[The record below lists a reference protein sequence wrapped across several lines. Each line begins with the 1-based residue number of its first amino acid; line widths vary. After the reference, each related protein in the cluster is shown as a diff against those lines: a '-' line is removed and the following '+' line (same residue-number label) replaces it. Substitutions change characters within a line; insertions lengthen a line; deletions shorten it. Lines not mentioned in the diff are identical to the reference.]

1 MGDKLV
7 IGPINKGLKTD
18 RTAFAIDNDSF
29 PTLINAYQWR
39 GRVKRK
45 RGTQFLSRLQR
56 YFDSTIS
63 SYSPFSTITLSSGSA
78 NILTGFNLQANGN
91 IIPGTVFIDDITE
104 TISYTDDGLGNL
116 VGTPSGNGTIN
127 YNTGI
132 ITISGGASDVINTS
146 FFYYPS
152 LPALGIEDLVIS
164 TSAFPGTMCFDSK
177 YAYIQQTPFPYMT
190 FDVSFY
196 KNPVTGS
203 YPGYTQKT
211 NPTSLTWNGE
221 DYQQFWTVNYQGSLW
236 VTNGIDIPFTGT
248 NIGMQF
254 KPIVSVTVNSSG
266 PPALVNLQITSHGLL
281 VGDFLFI
288 NEVITTTGINFQ
300 TGYVIAIVD
309 ANNVTV
315 EFPNATITTNGTDG
329 IAQYLTNTA
338 VTGKDCLRWYDGDP
352 TNGSSSNPVFV
363 SGNGWVNF
371 SPPLEQSQLGYIIAD
386 EPLDVYY
393 LVGARMIIPFK
404 DRLLFLGPVIQTSKS
419 GAFPLYLQ
427 DTVIYSQN
435 GTAYYTCSYTN
446 PVSTI
451 DNPISPALV
460 NLIPILVPIQQTA
473 TPSAYFED
481 QTGFGGFIQAG
492 IDQPI
497 ITAAFNEDVIVVGFQ
512 KLQTRLAY
520 TGNDLVPFAF
530 FSINTEYGS
539 SSTFSTITMD
549 KGVITRGDK
558 GYVITSQVDCQRIDL
573 EIPDQVFE
581 IDATNNGTERF
592 CAVRDFINEWIY
604 FTYSV
609 NTPSDQS
616 NYNFPN
622 QTLQFNYRDNSWA
635 IFNESYTTYGSFRKQ
650 TGFTW
655 STVGDI
661 YASWNVW
668 NDPWEAGVSQLE
680 QPLVLGGNQQ
690 GFIMVKGVGTGEGT
704 SIYIK
709 SFSGN
714 TVTSPNHCLNNGD
727 YIIINNC
734 IGDVSSLVNGFI
746 FSVAN
751 VMENT
756 FTLNPSISATSYVG
770 GGLITRLYVPQI
782 QTKQFP
788 VSWDMARKTR
798 LGPQMYLL
806 SFTPVSEITLLI
818 YLSQN
823 GTSAYNTGPIVP
835 DPESI
840 NDGLIYSTVL
850 YTCPESTNLGLTP
863 SNSNLQMPTANNQ
876 AQIWH
881 RINTSLLGD
890 TIQLGFTLSDEQ
902 MRVNYPSGPPVIISG
917 ATNAN
922 PCVLTCSSNFQVGQ
936 IVLILGVRGMFQL
949 NGNTY
954 QVIGVSA
961 TTVTINVNTTS
972 FGTYTVGGTATVE
985 AAPNATAEIEIH
997 SIILDVQPSSLLS

>member
-1 MGDKLV
+1 MGEKLV

-45 RGTQFLSRLQR
+45 RGTQFLARLQR
-56 YFDSTIS
+56 FFSSLIS
-63 SYSPFSTITLSSGSA
+63 SYSSIPTITLDGSG
-78 NILTGFNLQANGN
+78 NGNLLTGFSLQANGN
-91 IIPGTVFIDDITE
+91 IIPGSVTLVGSTGPV
-104 TISYTDDGLGNL
+104 TYTDPTMDGYLTPT
-116 VGTPSGNGTIN
+116 GTSGPNTIN
-127 YNTGI
+127 YATGAI
-132 ITISGGASDVINTS
+132 HIPAQAGSTISAI
-146 FFYYPS
+146 FFYYPD
-152 LPALGIEDLVIS
+152 LPVLGIEDLVIS
-164 TSAFPGTMCFDSK
+164 TSAFPGTLCFDNVYS
-177 YAYIQQTPFPYMT
+177 YNLQTSFPYMT
-190 FDVSFY
+190 YDVSFY
-196 KNPVTGS
+196 KNPPTGT
-203 YPGYTQKT
+203 YPGYVRKT
-211 NPTSLTWNGE
+211 NPTPTRWNGA
-221 DYQQFWTVNYQGSLW
+221 DYQQFWTVNYQGALW
-236 VTNGIDIPFTGT
+236 ATNGIDIPFTGT
-248 NIGMQF
+248 TIGMQF
-254 KPIVSVTVNSSG
+254 KPIVAVTVNSSG
-266 PPALVNLQITSHGLL
+266 PPALVNLQITAHGLL

-288 NEVITTTGINFQ
+288 NEVVTTTGINFQ
-300 TGYVIAIVD
+300 TGYVTVVVD

-315 EFPNATITTNGTDG
+315 EFPNATITTNGTGG
-329 IAQYLTNTA
+329 IAQYLTSIA
-338 VTGKDCLRWYDGDP
+338 VPGKDSLRWYDGDP
-352 TNGSSSNPVFV
+352 TNGSASNPVFV
-363 SGNGWVNF
+363 PGNGWVNF
-371 SPPLEQSQLGYIIAD
+371 APPLSQFGYIIAD
-386 EPLDVYY
+386 EPLATYY

-404 DRLLFLGPVIQTSKS
+404 DQLLFLGAVIQTKS
-419 GAFPLYLQ
+419 GLPLYLQ
-427 DTVIYSQN
+427 DTVIFSQN

-446 PVSTI
+446 PVSTV
-451 DNPISPALV
+451 DDPISPLLV
-460 NLIPILVPIQQTA
+460 ITPILVPNQQTA

-481 QTGFGGFIQAG
+481 QTGFGGNVSAG

-497 ITAAFNEDVIVVGFQ
+497 VTAAFNEDVIIVGFQ
-512 KLQTRLAY
+512 KLQTRLAF
-520 TGNDLVPFAF
+520 TGNTLFPFQF

-549 KGVITRGDK
+549 KGVITRSDK

-581 IDATNNGTERF
+581 IDATNNGTERVCSF
-592 CAVRDFINEWIY
+592 RDFINEWIY
-604 FTYSV
+604 FSYSV
-609 NTPSDQS
+609 ITPSDQS
-616 NYNFPN
+616 TYNFPN

-655 STVGDI
+655 GTVGDI

-668 NDPWEAGVSQLE
+668 NDSWDSGVSQLE

-690 GFIMVKGVGTGEGT
+690 GFLLVRGVGTGEGT
-704 SIYIK
+704 SLYIK

-751 VMENT
+751 VAENT
-756 FTLNPSISATSYVG
+756 FTLNPSISATAYVG
-770 GGLITRLYVPQI
+770 GGTITRLYVPKI

-788 VSWDMARKTR
+788 VSWDMSRKTR

-823 GTSAYNTGPIVP
+823 ATNPYNMGPILP
-835 DPESI
+835 DPASI

-863 SNSNLQMPTANNQ
+863 ANTNLQMPTANNQ

-881 RINTSLLGD
+881 RVNTSLLGD
-890 TIQLGFTLSDEQ
+890 TVQLGFTLSDAQ
-902 MRVNYPSGPPVIISG
+902 MRVNYPYGSALITGI
-917 ATNAN
+917 TKAN
-922 PCVLTCSSNFQVGQ
+922 PAVITANNDFEVGQ
-936 IVLILGVRGMFQL
+936 IVLIQSVTGMIQL
-949 NGNTY
+949 NLKTY
-954 QVIGVSA
+954 QVIAVSP
-961 TTVTINVNTTS
+961 TTITINVNSTS
-972 FGTYTVGGTATVE
+972 FGTYISGGKATIE
-985 AAPNATAEIEIH
+985 AAPNATAEIELH
-997 SIILDVQPSSLLS
+997 SIILDVQPSQLLA